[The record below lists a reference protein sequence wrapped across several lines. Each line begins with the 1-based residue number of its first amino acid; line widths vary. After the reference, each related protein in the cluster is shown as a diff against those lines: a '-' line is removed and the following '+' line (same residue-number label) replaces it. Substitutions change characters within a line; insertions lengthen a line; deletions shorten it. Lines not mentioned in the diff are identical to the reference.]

1 MSILKVDE
9 IQDTTGKKILQNTGG
24 VLQVVNATAGASQS
38 TTSSTF
44 VDTTLSASITPTSS
58 TSKILVICQPNIR
71 VYNNSGSDA
80 RGDFRIL
87 RGSTEVS
94 KFRAR
99 CYDYGGSGAILDIGS
114 SLVGLDSPA
123 TTSSTTYKMQYAKH
137 QGVAVELNGGGSA
150 DDLSTLTLIEISA

>member
-9 IQDTTGKKILQNTGG
+9 IQDTAGKKILQNTGG
-24 VLQVVNATAGASQS
+24 VLQVVNATANAAQS

-71 VYNNSGSDA
+71 VYNNAGADS

-87 RGSTEVS
+87 RGSIQVQS
-94 KFRAR
+94 KMLRLR
-99 CYDYGGSGAILDIGS
+99 
-114 SLVGLDSPA
+114 
-123 TTSSTTYKMQYAKH
+123 
-137 QGVAVELNGGGSA
+137 
-150 DDLSTLTLIEISA
+150 